1 MGNILYF
8 YIFKNNELKILEC
21 KRMSVDKY
29 YLDNG
34 KTRTRD
40 EEKHPIN
47 VAYGSTKE
55 IIMFSNA
62 KNNIDEFFRT
72 GIAFVNKQLSKY
84 KRQFDRLDYDKENDK
99 IKKLEIIIGTYHGIL
114 KDMFAYELDNL
125 KTQ

>member
-8 YIFKNNELKILEC
+8 YIFKEKEFKILEC
-21 KRMSVDKY
+21 KRTSVDKY

-55 IIMFSNA
+55 IIMFSNT
-62 KNNIDEFFRT
+62 KNNVDEFFRT

-84 KRQFDRLDYDKENDK
+84 KRQFDRLDSNKDSEK
-99 IKKLEIIIGTYHGIL
+99 IKKLEKIIGIYHDLL
-114 KDMFAYELDNL
+114 KDMFAYELDYI
-125 KTQ
+125 KTN